1 MRRIKMATTTTKT
14 RTSGRSTTTTTT
26 APSVVIPPA
35 TQRFIGKLRTSRDTE
50 KQAKAE
56 ASLAREALLTFFGE
70 VTQNIIGTDAK
81 GKRLVSVKVI
91 PSSERIDW
99 TELEKQDPELYQ
111 TIRGL
116 LAKFIV
122 PKGEGEPTIRVDVI

>member
-1 MRRIKMATTTTKT
+1 MATTTTKT
-14 RTSGRSTTTTTT
+14 RTSGRSTTTTTTTTT